1 MLNCLKQL
9 FCKHRWTL
17 AMSDP
22 DGEFDIGDNTYSG
35 NVDLYACV
43 DCGKVKAKIKWN
55 DEYPIGH
62 PKYKL
67 DNVDEW

>member
-9 FCKHRWTL
+9 FCNHRYTRVV
-17 AMSDP
+17 SDP
-22 DGEFDIGDNTYSG
+22 DGEFDIGKDTYVG
-35 NVDLYACV
+35 EINLDVCV
-43 DCGKVKAKIKWN
+43 DCGKLKPVVKWGST
-55 DEYPIGH
+55 YPIGH

>member
-1 MLNCLKQL
+1 
-9 FCKHRWTL
+9 
-17 AMSDP
+17 MSDP